1 MSTKVG
7 SMGSGRPVLG
17 GHNTTRFFIK
27 SQINQRIYGSGKYE
41 NLGESKWH
49 LWLGGPWDRHAR
61 VAPRLAPHLSHCR
74 LQQGATSDLTL
85 FLESSM
91 IDRAHNLANFRV
103 EQLSLR
109 MDANTTMKLGS
120 RGWWTPIRKTRR
132 RLTLWPLGGFYTFP
146 LFSGHFCWEN

>member
-27 SQINQRIYGSGKYE
+27 SQINQRTYGSGKYE

-49 LWLGGPWDRHAR
+49 LWLGGPRGRDAR

-74 LQQGATSDLTL
+74 LQQGATTDLTL
-85 FLESSM
+85 FFRVQY
-91 IDRAHNLANFRV
+91 DRAAHNLLNFRV
-103 EQLSLR
+103 EQLSSR
-109 MDANTTMKLGS
+109 MDANTTMKRGS
-120 RGWWTPIRKTRR
+120 RG
-132 RLTLWPLGGFYTFP
+132 
-146 LFSGHFCWEN
+146 